1 MKNKMKLSL
10 AAVPVLVAAMFV
22 AWMAH
27 AQQSG
32 PRSKPKLAVSIK
44 PQHLAD
50 ALHAVIASE
59 REVYT
64 HTNAHRFQE
73 QGFPNPC
80 AMFRMISEASASKGV
95 EFSYVLRSLK
105 PISQRNAPETEVERK
120 GLESFATRPDQ
131 PHYAEEM
138 LGGRWYFTAVYPD
151 AAVNPSCVACHN
163 QIKESPKKDFKSSEV
178 MGGVVIRIALEL

>member
-1 MKNKMKLSL
+1 MKSKLKLSL
-10 AAVPVLVAAMFV
+10 AAVPVLVAALLV

-27 AQQSG
+27 AQKTE

-64 HTNAHRFQE
+64 YTNAHRFQE
-73 QGFPNPC
+73 QSFPNPC
-80 AMFRMISEASASKGV
+80 VMFRMISEAAASKGV
-95 EFSYVLRSLK
+95 EFSYVLRALK

-120 GLESFATRPDQ
+120 GLESVATRPDQ
-131 PHYAEEM
+131 PYYAEEM

-151 AAVNPSCVACHN
+151 VAVSQSCVSCHN
-163 QIKESPKKDFKSSEV
+163 QHKASLKKDFKPGEV

>member
-1 MKNKMKLSL
+1 MKSKLKLTL
-10 AAVPVLVAAMFV
+10 AAVPFIAAAMFV

-27 AQQSG
+27 AQKPE

-44 PQHLAD
+44 PQDLAD
-50 ALHAVIASE
+50 ALHALIASE

-64 HTNAHRFQE
+64 HTNAHRFPE
-73 QGFPNPC
+73 KGFPNPC
-80 AMFRMISEASASKGV
+80 AMFRVISETTASKGV

-120 GLESFATRPDQ
+120 GLESFAARPDQ

-151 AAVNPSCVACHN
+151 VAVNPSCVTCHN
-163 QIKESPKKDFKSSEV
+163 QLKESPKKDFKSGEV
-178 MGGVVIRIALEL
+178 MGGVVIRVALEL